1 MKEENSLR
9 YVYVIRLIY
18 IVHNIITKF
27 DIINSLVRKISVNF
41 RVKNLSIA
49 FDKHAINIYSI
60 EIR

>member
-49 FDKHAINIYSI
+49 FDKHAINIYNI